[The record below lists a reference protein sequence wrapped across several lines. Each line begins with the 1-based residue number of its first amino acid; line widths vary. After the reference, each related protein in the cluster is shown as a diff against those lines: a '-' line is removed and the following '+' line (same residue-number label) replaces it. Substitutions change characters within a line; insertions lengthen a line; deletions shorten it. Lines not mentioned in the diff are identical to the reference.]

1 MRRYKML
8 MLMAALMLPAAG
20 TYAKPTTFT
29 ANLTQALEI
38 PPTGSTATGS
48 ATITLD
54 PAANTLRVQVT
65 FSGLTSNTVMA
76 HIHCCLASLFANAN
90 VGVATTVPAFP
101 GFPLGVT
108 SGTYDHVLDL
118 TSASSYNPAFV
129 TAQGGTVAMA
139 EAALINGIQNGET
152 YLNIHTVNFP
162 SGEIRGFLVAS
173 PTPAKLSLLKTIP
186 INGTSASPT
195 TKLFSFDISWVDP
208 TPIAGHPN
216 GLYYLADRSNA
227 ALDVI
232 DIATETLFG
241 QIGGNGMGQANFKG
255 DTGTTATSGPDGVV
269 ALFPCIFAG
278 DGDSRLLSF
287 NGAASFTTVVTALS
301 TGGTSRVDEMAIDPA
316 PGQPTGLVIAANNA
330 DNPPF
335 STIFTYNK
343 TTCALSNPIKTTFTA
358 LPGGHQNTNGI
369 EQPVWEPMTQ
379 RFYVSLPEIDG
390 PGDGT
395 GITGAVARITT
406 GGTIETIYP
415 INYCQPAGLTV
426 GPNGNLL
433 VGCNSVFDNSGKK
446 CTAVVPAPSP
456 TTGTAA
462 QMAPARPATCTGGT
476 AYPQVAICNP
486 GQGCTG
492 NSLQSVFG
500 VGGGDEVWFNSGDG
514 NYYVTAGNNP
524 IGPTFG
530 VVNSSTNTLTQLVP
544 TLPPTP
550 LVPLVPPVGTRT
562 TLISSGT
569 AHSIAASAANN
580 HVYLPLPANNDYL
593 SLSSGTPACVQGC
606 VAVFSAQ

>member
-1 MRRYKML
+1 MRRSKML

-29 ANLTQALEI
+29 ANLTPALEI
-38 PPTGSTATGS
+38 PPTASTATGS

-76 HIHCCLASLFANAN
+76 HIHCCLASLFTNAN

-129 TAQGGTVAMA
+129 TLQGGTVANA

-162 SGEIRGFLVAS
+162 SGEIRGLPVAA
-173 PTPAKLSLLKTIP
+173 PAPAQLSLLKTIP
-186 INGTSASPT
+186 INGTAASPN
-195 TKLFSFDISWVDP
+195 TKMYSFDISFVDP
-208 TPIAGHPN
+208 TPFAGHPN

-232 DIATETLFG
+232 DIATEKLFG
-241 QIGGNGMGQANFKG
+241 QIGGNGVGQANFTG
-255 DTGTTATSGPDGVV
+255 DTGNTATSGPDGV
-269 ALFPCIFAG
+269 AAAFPCIFAG
-278 DGDSRLLSF
+278 NGNSTLLSF
-287 NGAASFTTVVTALS
+287 NGNVNFTAVAGTLN
-301 TGGTSRVDEMAIDPA
+301 TGGQFRVDEMAIDPA
-316 PGQPTGLVIAANNA
+316 DGLVMAANNA
-330 DNPPF
+330 ETRAPGPF
-335 STIFTYNK
+335 STIVTYNK
-343 TTCALSNPIKTTFTA
+343 TTCVFLSAIRTNFNV
-358 LPGGHQNTNGI
+358 LPGGHTATNGI
-369 EQPVWEPMTQ
+369 EQPVWEPMTH

-395 GITGAVARITT
+395 GITGAVAKINTS
-406 GGTIETIYP
+406 GGIEAIYP
-415 INYCQPAGLTV
+415 INFCQPAGLTV

-446 CTAVVPAPSP
+446 CTAVVPSP
-456 TTGTAA
+456 NPETAA
-462 QMAPARPATCTGGT
+462 TEATEVQGAPATCSGGT
-476 AYPQVAICNP
+476 AYPQAAICNP

-544 TLPPTP
+544 TVPPVPATAPPTP
-550 LVPLVPPVGTRT
+550 PGH
-562 TLISSGT
+562 SAGT

-580 HVYLPLPANNDYL
+580 HVYLPLPANNNY
-593 SLSSGTPACVQGC
+593 SAPPAGTPACVQGC